1 MEAPLA
7 LDSSALEG
15 TCDRGIRGFSSGS
28 ETFESVLFLLGLYGL
43 GREESFASW
52 KKSRCP
58 PPRELR

>member
-28 ETFESVLFLLGLYGL
+28 ETFESVLFRLGMYGL
-43 GREESFASW
+43 GRGESFAS
-52 KKSRCP
+52 
-58 PPRELR
+58 